1 MVMMIQ
7 RIRLNVMTN
16 WLSVH
21 DWPAKKPY
29 MSPVSVMVI
38 SYILAVEPTKLR
50 CQMIDSEI
58 SQFSRHISVHEWARS
73 TRRTRPM
80 RIKMV
85 APRGATQLL
94 QKMKKPLHGRWG
106 YHFRQ

>member
-1 MVMMIQ
+1 MVMMMQ
-7 RIRLNVMTN
+7 RIRLNAMKK

-38 SYILAVEPTKLR
+38 AYILAVEPTKLR

-58 SQFSRHISVHEWARS
+58 SQFSRHISVHEWAKS
-73 TRRTRPM
+73 TRTRPT
-80 RIKMV
+80 RIRMV

-94 QKMKKPLHGRWG
+94 QKMKKPLHGGWEH
-106 YHFRQ
+106 HFRQ